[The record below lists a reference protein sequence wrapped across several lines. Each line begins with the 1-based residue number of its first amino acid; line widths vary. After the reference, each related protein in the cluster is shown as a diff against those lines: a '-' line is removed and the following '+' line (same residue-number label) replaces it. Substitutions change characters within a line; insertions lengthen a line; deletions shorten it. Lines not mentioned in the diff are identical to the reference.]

1 MAADGFGRHT
11 PTRSGRK
18 ITRALSIDDA
28 LIPHVSDAIAQLTIA
43 NNWVEDGDSIED
55 IVSECFDALDSW
67 YLAQMF
73 VGQISSFLGALPSF
87 WLPLNGDTHFKVDY
101 PELWEALDSQYT
113 DVNTLTLPD
122 LSDYFLA
129 IAGDGA
135 LSLGDS
141 GGEES
146 HTLTTGEMPV
156 HTHTYVPPIFDVDI
170 KSVGVPDI
178 LGARMGV
185 PVATGP
191 AGGGSSHE
199 NRPPFY
205 AVTMGIFAGRD

>member
-43 NNWVEDGDSIED
+43 GNWVEDGDSIED
-55 IVSECFDALDSW
+55 IVGECFDALDSW
-67 YLAQMF
+67 YLAHMF

-87 WLPLNGDTHFKVDY
+87 WLALNGDTHFKVDY
-101 PELWEALDSQYT
+101 PELWEALDSQYR

-122 LSDYFLA
+122 LSDSFLA

-135 LSLGDS
+135 YSLGDS

-146 HTLTTGEMPV
+146 HTLTTAEMPV
-156 HTHTYVPPIFDVDI
+156 HTHTYVPAVFDVDI
-170 KSVGVPDI
+170 KTVGVPDV
-178 LGARMGV
+178 LGARMGL
-185 PVATGP
+185 PTATGP
-191 AGGGSSHE
+191 TGGGSSHE